1 MMPIKD
7 LTQNYILLHKRR
19 CLELFL
25 FCLVPVLV
33 CRKMCFCRTD
43 VVVDVVVYV
52 YVDVD
57 GDAVVVKLIAT
68 RKQ

>member
-7 LTQNYILLHKRR
+7 LTQKYILLHKRR

-25 FCLVPVLV
+25 FCLVSVLV

-43 VVVDVVVYV
+43 VVVAAVVYV
-52 YVDVD
+52 VVDVVD
-57 GDAVVVKLIAT
+57 VVVVKLIAT